1 MDGLR
6 ARSTTKSSV
15 ILNLYTLEA
24 TFRSQSMN
32 LLLICHEPVG
42 ND

>member
-1 MDGLR
+1 MDELGD
-6 ARSTTKSSV
+6 RSTTTGAAV
-15 ILNLYTLEA
+15 LNLYTRKT
-24 TFRSQSMN
+24 TFRSKSMN